1 MRSLSHSGARSCSV
15 DPRYEGL
22 PRKIGAAT
30 VEDVHAVEI
39 SHPGPPDVLQLNQVP
54 DAAAGPGEVLVEV
67 AATAVNRAD
76 VMQRQGHYPPP
87 SGAPPYPGLEC
98 SGRIVALGP
107 EVAGWDVGQEVCA
120 LLAGGGYAELVAVP
134 VGQLMPVPAGL
145 DLIQA
150 AALPEVS
157 CTVWSMVFDR
167 GRLSPGE
174 AFLVHGGTSGIG
186 TMAIQLAARHGA
198 RVFATAGSAAKL
210 AVCRDLG
217 ADVAIN
223 YRDEDF
229 VEVIARETEGG
240 VDVILDNMG
249 AKYLARNLDALA
261 PEGRLVIV
269 GFQGGTTAEINL
281 TTVMTK
287 RLSVT
292 SAGLRARS
300 RTAKAAVVAATVAA
314 VWPGVE
320 AGEIRPIIDRV
331 FPLAEVAD
339 AHRYLD
345 EGTHVGK
352 VVLQVR

>member
-1 MRSLSHSGARSCSV
+1 MAGSPRQNRRRDAGANVEQMR
-15 DPRYEGL
+15 
-22 PRKIGAAT
+22 
-30 VEDVHAVEI
+30 AVEI
-39 SHPGPPDVLQLNQVP
+39 TQPGPPEVLQLNEVP
-54 DAAAGPGEVLVEV
+54 DPVAGSGEVLVEV
-67 AATAVNRAD
+67 VATAVNRAD
-76 VMQRQGHYPPP
+76 VMQREGHYPPP
-87 SGAPPYPGLEC
+87 PGAPLYPGLEC

-107 EVAGWDVGQEVCA
+107 DVAGWDVGQEVCA

-145 DLIQA
+145 DLLQA

-198 RVFATAGSAAKL
+198 RVLATAGSAAKL
-210 AVCRDLG
+210 AICRDLG
-217 ADVAIN
+217 ADVAVN

-229 VEVIARETEGG
+229 VEVVARETDGG

-249 AKYLARNLDALA
+249 AKYLARNLEALA

-269 GFQGGTTAEINL
+269 GFQGGTTSEINL
-281 TTVMTK
+281 TTVMSK
-287 RLSVT
+287 RLTVT

-300 RTAKAAVVAATVAA
+300 RAAKAAIVAATVAA
-314 VWPGVE
+314 VWPAVE
-320 AGEIRPIIDRV
+320 AGDVHPVLDRV
-331 FPLAEVAD
+331 FPLADVAA
-339 AHRYLD
+339 AHRYVD